1 MDDSYSD
8 SYSDSDSD
16 SEIDDG
22 RFMFLYSP
30 PKLELISTRV
40 IARHLVFDELN
51 HDAENISDP
60 SKSFKLR
67 NWINDRVD
75 KMLSNLPSIAAIR
88 SAMTDQIK
96 FVGTEISRWV
106 MVNEGSALDV
116 FLWICDVNERRF
128 VTSDFL
134 AEFVWNFDGEI
145 DYVKTAE
152 KLIRGTNLTEKEKF
166 KMACEYCMEDEID
179 DMYDTYDWLDVDD
192 CTELEEFSKNNY
204 ILYWDSAREGLDV
217 EMPEDDDQSFELYLL
232 ETAPCNV
239 TALRYFFS
247 QLEDEERED
256 FANGRM
262 LTLPMRT
269 VKHIIPLYTELEQK
283 DLFVKNVVE
292 MMENITCDMP
302 VEQCLQFW
310 NFVKPMLRGKQ
321 YIQMLLA
328 IFECPEHVG
337 HKSSSW
343 MAEYTMEIW
352 NTSPSHLKQFVF
364 REQNNNFVLKWNKW
378 YSNVQ
383 DDNYR
388 LRNDAML
395 LQILSDGGVEYRTRF
410 WLKEWNNLIIEVRP
424 PALRTLL
431 EICLPDTRAREEFK
445 KRIIESNLMKACLD
459 KLLDIGLIIEINQF
473 LDILLPEPSQRTD
486 YKKKMIP
493 DFVRLPEQF
502 INGWETPSDE
512 QIDAFG
518 KFIDEI
524 KHRDD
529 NDDNDD
535 DEDDEGE
542 NTPEECK
549 VRAIS
554 AAFVPF
560 IDERFIERRI
570 FNNILHVA
578 KRLCDEQKV
587 KLDVKI
593 MFRMFYIFAHSDEDK
608 EEYMKTMVNV
618 NTNRAWRRIMLW
630 VLGSREKMEKFFD
643 EFEVLQDPKYDTG
656 FDECYVSGDEEDGEN
671 E

>member
-1 MDDSYSD
+1 MDDSVTN
-8 SYSDSDSD
+8 
-16 SEIDDG
+16 DG
-22 RFMFLYSP
+22 RFMFLSSP
-30 PKLELISTRV
+30 PKLKLISTRL
-40 IARHLVFDELN
+40 IARQLVFDELN
-51 HDAENISDP
+51 GDAENISDP
-60 SKSFKLR
+60 SKSFVLR
-67 NWINDRVD
+67 DWIDDHVD
-75 KMLSNLPSIAAIR
+75 KMLSNLPSSDVIR
-88 SAMTDQIK
+88 RSEMTDQIN
-96 FVGTEISRWV
+96 FVGAEISRWV
-106 MVNEGSALDV
+106 TVNEGRALDV
-116 FLWICDVNERRF
+116 FLWFCNVNERRF

-152 KLIRGTNLTEKEKF
+152 KLIRGTYLTEKEKF

-204 ILYWDSAREGLDV
+204 ILYWDTTREGLDIG
-217 EMPEDDDQSFELYLL
+217 MPEDDDRSFELFLL
-232 ETAPCNV
+232 ESTPCNV

-247 QLEDEERED
+247 QLEDEERQE

-262 LTLPMRT
+262 LTMPMRT

-337 HKSSSW
+337 YRSSSW
-343 MAEYTMEIW
+343 MAEYTMEVW
-352 NTSPSHLKQFVF
+352 NTSPSHLKQFLF
-364 REQNNNFVLKWNKW
+364 REQNDNFVLKWNKW
-378 YSNVQ
+378 YSDTR

-395 LQILSDGGVEYRTRF
+395 LQILSDGDVEYRSRF
-410 WLKEWNNLIIEVRP
+410 WLKEWNNLIIGVRP
-424 PALRTLL
+424 SALSTLL
-431 EICLPDTRAREEFK
+431 EICLPDPQAREEFK
-445 KRIIESNLMKACLD
+445 KRIIESNLMKACL
-459 KLLDIGLIIEINQF
+459 KQLLEIGLIIEINQF
-473 LDILLPEPSQRTD
+473 LDILLSEPSQRTD

-502 INGWETPSDE
+502 INGWEIPSDE

-524 KHRDD
+524 KD
-529 NDDNDD
+529 NDG
-535 DEDDEGE
+535 DEDEDEGDD
-542 NTPEECK
+542 PEECK
-549 VRAIS
+549 SGAIS

-560 IDERFIERRI
+560 IKKRYIERRI
-570 FNNILHVA
+570 FNNIVHVG
-578 KRLCDEQKV
+578 KRLCGEQEV
-587 KLDVKI
+587 KHEINI
-593 MFRMFYIFAHSDEDK
+593 MFKMFCILSQSEEDE
-608 EEYMKTMVNV
+608 EEREDFMKTMVNA

-630 VLGSREKMEKFFD
+630 ALGSREKMEKFFD
-643 EFEVLQDPKYDTG
+643 EFKVLQDPKYDTG
-656 FDECYVSGDEEDGEN
+656 FDMCVRLSDEEEGDGEN